1 MSNVES
7 KINQEWEQAVGLL
20 LLIVVGGFIFVGI
33 TEHLSKQQTASHIWM
48 LNALGLSYGAF
59 LVLNTLLSKT
69 ARDDFSVFLHDF
81 PLKSGA
87 YLLLY
92 FSLIG
97 IYAFFLPNTND
108 VGNYVIY
115 LLIMLCFCLW
125 VFKLPQAPMAYIFI
139 LMGFLVPVLLIISL
153 FSIIGLALVLSE
165 KQEMHLAL
173 LFLVPP
179 IYAFTFIRAL
189 LKKSSKPNSNLG
201 WIGFGLFVL
210 SFVFMRYLPFS
221 FFSFLLPNLL

>member
-1 MSNVES
+1 MSQVIN

-20 LLIVVGGFIFVGI
+20 LLIVVGGFIFMGF
-33 TEHLSKQQTASHIWM
+33 TEDLSKQQTTSHIWM
-48 LNALGLSYGAF
+48 LNLLGLSYGAF
-59 LVLNTLLSKT
+59 LVVNTLLSKS
-69 ARDDFSVFLHDF
+69 ARDDFSIFLHDF

-108 VGNYVIY
+108 VGIYVVY
-115 LLIMLCFCLW
+115 LVIMLCFYLW
-125 VFKLPQAPMAYIFI
+125 VIKLPKTLMTYLFI
-139 LMGFLVPVLLIISL
+139 LMGFLIPALLIISL
-153 FSIIGLALVLSE
+153 FSFIGLVLVLSD

-173 LFLVPP
+173 LFFVPP
-179 IYAFTFIRAL
+179 IYALSFIRAL
-189 LKKSSKPNSNLG
+189 ARNNSNPQSRYG

-210 SFVFMRYLPFS
+210 MFVFMRYLPFS
-221 FFSFLLPNLL
+221 FFSFLLPNIS